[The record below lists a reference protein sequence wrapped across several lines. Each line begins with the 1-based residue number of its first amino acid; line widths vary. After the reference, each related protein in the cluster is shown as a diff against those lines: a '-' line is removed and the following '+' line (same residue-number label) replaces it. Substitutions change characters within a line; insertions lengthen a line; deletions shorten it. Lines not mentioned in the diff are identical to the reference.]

1 MNCMEFINNLKSAF
15 NSLGINDVYL
25 KNDNLIIPIE
35 KEEGMPGYKI
45 AVSFIEDGYL
55 SIYTSFKHNAVLK
68 KELVELLKVINTFNE
83 QTFLKFI
90 VKKEFIKVEYN
101 IPELQI
107 NDIDKVIR
115 IISIVPNILYDFY
128 KDLVKYLA

>member
-1 MNCMEFINNLKSAF
+1 M
-15 NSLGINDVYL
+15 
-25 KNDNLIIPIE
+25 
-35 KEEGMPGYKI
+35 
-45 AVSFIEDGYL
+45 
-55 SIYTSFKHNAVLK
+55 
-68 KELVELLKVINTFNE
+68 KVINTFNE
-83 QTFLKFI
+83 QTFMKFI